1 MIDSHCHLDLVAQQ
15 IDVQRVLREAK
26 QQGVEKIIVP
36 AINEGN
42 WARVQMLGEKNKGVY
57 YALGFHPQFLDEISE
72 SSLDNLASRITPL
85 VPQKCVAIGECGL
98 DFYHGRE
105 NEALQK
111 HYLNTQID
119 IANLS
124 QLPILLHCRKAHQD
138 LVALLKRNPPQN
150 GGVVHGFSGSVQQA
164 MDFIKLGLKI
174 GVGGVITYP
183 RAKKTR
189 ATIATLPLESLL
201 IETDAPDMPL
211 SGYQG
216 LPNEPK
222 MINMV
227 LTSLI
232 ELRNESEQTVASQL
246 TINGKLT
253 FNFCD

>member
-1 MIDSHCHLDLVAQQ
+1 MIDSHCHLDLLAQQ
-15 IDVQRVLREAK
+15 KDLQQVLSAAR

-36 AINEGN
+36 AINESN
-42 WARVQMLGEKNKGVY
+42 WATVQMLSEQNDDIY
-57 YALGFHPQFLDEISE
+57 YALGFHPQFLDELSE
-72 SSLDNLASRITPL
+72 HSLDNLASRIGSS
-85 VPQKCVAIGECGL
+85 VPEKCVAIGECGL

-105 NEALQK
+105 NETLQK
-111 HYLNTQID
+111 QYLNAQID

-138 LVALLKRNPPQN
+138 LVAILKRNPPKY

-189 ATIATLPLESLL
+189 ATIAALPLESLL

-222 MINMV
+222 MVNMV

-232 ELRNESEQTVASQL
+232 ELRNESGQTVASQL
-246 TINGKLT
+246 SINGKLT
-253 FNFCD
+253 FKFCD